1 MFLSQ
6 NKPPEPSGGFFL
18 MTTPFTFVLSFAAQ
32 LVRPFRSARLGS
44 RPLMLKNLHA
54 LLRFL
59 TEAKQ
64 TEAAVRH
71 NCKSYPRSLFLIVS
85 QSCRCVHITSTRY
98 KRLCTQWLSREL
110 CA

>member
-1 MFLSQ
+1 
-6 NKPPEPSGGFFL
+6 
-18 MTTPFTFVLSFAAQ
+18 
-32 LVRPFRSARLGS
+32 
-44 RPLMLKNLHA
+44 MLKNLHA

-85 QSCRCVHITSTRY
+85 QSCRCVQLTSTRY
-98 KRLCTQWLSREL
+98 NRLCTQWLSREL
-110 CA
+110 CAQSVRCFALKWWRMVANNSLFFQ